1 MTIRTDEDV
10 VATTFVSAV
19 EQDVARPYVD
29 WAAVIAG
36 AVIAWTIAFILGSFG
51 SGLGLTLMGSPW
63 EEGMS
68 LQWFLIAAG
77 IYFIWVQVTSII
89 SGAYLSGRMRRRAM
103 DGDPGETEVRDGVH
117 GLLVWGV
124 SALFGALIALGAA
137 AGGAAAVSKVA
148 GGVAA
153 VGAEAISAGPG
164 SGERISNIAGRL
176 FRPEAGDAQSGRAPS
191 DATSGAAGRGNRD
204 SVLQILKSVALK
216 GNLSEEDKTY
226 ISQVV
231 ARETGLSQEAARAR
245 VDGYLSTAL
254 TEIRQAAETARK
266 FGIIAAFLTAATLLV
281 SGIAGWWAAGL
292 GGRHRDEGIGLGP
305 WSKSR

>member
-1 MTIRTDEDV
+1 MTIRPDEDV

-19 EQDVARPYVD
+19 EQDSGRPYVD
-29 WAAVIAG
+29 WGAVIAG
-36 AVIAWTIAFILGSFG
+36 AVVAWTIAFILGSFG

-77 IYFIWVQVTSII
+77 IYFIWVQVTSVI
-89 SGAYLSGRMRRRAM
+89 SGTYLAGRMRRRAM
-103 DGDPGETEVRDGVH
+103 EGDPRETEVRDGIH

-124 SALFGALIALGAA
+124 STLVGALVALGVA

-148 GGVAA
+148 GGLAS

-164 SGERISNIAGRL
+164 SQERIGYIADRL
-176 FRPEAGDAQSGRAPS
+176 FRPETGDANKAPAPNEGTVEQGGRS
-191 DATSGAAGRGNRD
+191 NRD

-216 GNLSEEDKTY
+216 GGLSEEDKTY

-245 VDGYLSTAL
+245 VEGYLATAL
-254 TEIRQAAETARK
+254 TEVQQAAETARK
-266 FGIIAAFLTAATLLV
+266 SGIITAFLTAATLLV

-292 GGRHRDEGIGLGP
+292 GGRHRDEGIGLDV